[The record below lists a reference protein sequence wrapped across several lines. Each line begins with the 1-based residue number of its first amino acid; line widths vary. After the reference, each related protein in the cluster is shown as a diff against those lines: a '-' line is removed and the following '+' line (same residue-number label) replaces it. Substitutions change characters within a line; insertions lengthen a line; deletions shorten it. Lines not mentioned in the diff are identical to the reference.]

1 MAYFFVTILSFYT
14 NTLLARFHMLNGRRN
29 IRFRDLA
36 RSGFGASVLL
46 SSRTCSWKPCAEP
59 VRNSRNLGR
68 SSWSASCLAVPALP
82 ASDWKGLSSMCIP
95 MHE

>member
-36 RSGFGASVLL
+36 RSGFGAPCSIAPAHLQLEALRRASNIQFRVLGC
-46 SSRTCSWKPCAEP
+46 SS
-59 VRNSRNLGR
+59 
-68 SSWSASCLAVPALP
+68 
-82 ASDWKGLSSMCIP
+82 
-95 MHE
+95 